1 MEEEEDIK
9 KSEEREKHY
18 EEFSIQDL
26 LNEINILNEKLKYLK
41 NLLKE
46 KRSGQN
52 QAGKLFKK

>member
-9 KSEEREKHY
+9 KSGEKEKNY
-18 EEFSIQDL
+18 GEFSIQDL
-26 LNEINILNEKLKYLK
+26 LNEIKILNEKLKYLK